1 MKSYGLYLMNELRQR
16 IMDKSLGNCKSNLRR
31 IAVQCG
37 VCDNGMAINK
47 FIDIIRRRIDAAYE
61 LGKTEGVREQE
72 IKKL

>member
-1 MKSYGLYLMNELRQR
+1 MKSYRLYLMNELRQR

-37 VCDNGMAINK
+37 VCDNGMVINK